1 MRVRNEKEKE
11 KEKGKEKVT
20 SAVLHPGGVGAEGPQ
35 DGDVR
40 TLALAL
46 ALALLL
52 RFHNSEKSARDLA
65 PNCRLFVLLG
75 LARLNGARGVMA
87 ARPVQ
92 GVLKRYAPPAAS
104 RRACSLPRDRR

>member
-40 TLALAL
+40 TLAL

-104 RRACSLPRDRR
+104 PRACSLPRDRR